1 VIFATD
7 DDNAA
12 EVGRSTAMPEIAGA
26 IDLASSAQEDDLC
39 RCWSGGAALVAVVKA
54 TDLGQRHDLAHAWW
68 LDRPW
73 LGRILAQREMR
84 ARLVIVRKISF
95 QNSME
100 MALAEDDHMV
110 ETFSTYGAHQAFG
123 VRILPR

>member
-1 VIFATD
+1 MERLVESPVEQISTFAPPTTTSSC
-7 DDNAA
+7 
-12 EVGRSTAMPEIAGA
+12 GWSRSST
-26 IDLASSAQEDDLC
+26 
-39 RCWSGGAALVAVVKA
+39 LVAMVEPA
-54 TDLGQRHDLAHAWW
+54 DLRQFDDLAHARR

-84 ARLVIVRKISF
+84 ARLVIVRKVSF

-100 MALAEDDHMV
+100 MALAEDDHVV

-123 VRILPR
+123 IRILPR

>member
-1 VIFATD
+1 MERLVESPVEQISTFAPPTTTSSC
-7 DDNAA
+7 
-12 EVGRSTAMPEIAGA
+12 GWSRSST
-26 IDLASSAQEDDLC
+26 
-39 RCWSGGAALVAVVKA
+39 LVAMVEPA
-54 TDLGQRHDLAHAWW
+54 DLGQFDDLAHARR

-84 ARLVIVRKISF
+84 ARLVIVRKVSF

-100 MALAEDDHMV
+100 MALAEDDHVV

-123 VRILPR
+123 IRILPR